1 MPIVSVIIPVY
12 NAMPYLQEAVKSIID
27 QTFTDYEL
35 IFVDDG
41 STDTSLNFLKKLQIE
56 DQRIT
61 VLHQINKG
69 AGVARNYGMN
79 KAKGKYLLFLD
90 ADDIF
95 LPNLI
100 FEAVKCA
107 EKNNADIT
115 IYKFQSYHNITMR
128 KENCDY
134 AFRKEQWSGRI
145 VNWHNNP
152 QKIFTSFNPCAWN
165 KLFKKSFIDSN
176 GLRFQDNKRTN
187 DLYFT
192 TMAMALAER
201 IALLDKVLL
210 QYRIGNCN
218 SSQATNS
225 IAEFDFFKAL
235 MSVKESLEKNKLM
248 LNLQKGFNELIT
260 DTIIHNIKVSK
271 DNGVNIYNFM
281 CKTGLKKLDVNI
293 SELPRL
299 EDFFSRYYLLALKE
313 QMRKV
318 AATKAVLL
326 NDSEIN
332 MGIKVSVII
341 PIYNVQKYLLTCLK
355 SVSDQ
360 TLENIEIIAVN
371 DGSSDNSLE
380 LLIEYGKKEKRLKIL
395 NQYNAGLS
403 MARNNG
409 VKVAKGEYLYFLD
422 SDDFIEKNCLEKLY
436 NKAIADDL
444 EVVFFDA
451 DSFFEFND
459 VNLKKEFSR
468 YNNYYKRR
476 GNYLKTCSGMDLLID
491 MYKNDEYRASAVLQF
506 IKRSFYL
513 KNNLSFYPGLLYE
526 DNLFTFK
533 ELTLAGKTA
542 HIKEILFH
550 RRIRENSIVTK
561 KKTFYDVYSYYICW
575 QEMLK
580 IKSELQLKNRTSER
594 IVNNLIYDIKKSY
607 VNMFYD
613 LSAHEKENIL
623 FLPDTE
629 RVYWNE
635 ITLKPNYVKK
645 IIMYYREF
653 GLKITV
659 KKIINKIYSK
669 IKGR

>member
-248 LNLQKGFNELIT
+248 LNLHKSFNELIT

-313 QMRKV
+313 QMRKA

-380 LLIEYGKKEKRLKIL
+380 LLIEYGK
-395 NQYNAGLS
+395 
-403 MARNNG
+403 
-409 VKVAKGEYLYFLD
+409 
-422 SDDFIEKNCLEKLY
+422 
-436 NKAIADDL
+436 DDL

-550 RRIRENSIVTK
+550 RRIRENSIVTQ

-607 VNMFYD
+607 INMFYD

-645 IIMYYREF
+645 IIMYYREY